1 MSSTVTY
8 RCLPPGHN
16 VEKIQMRTRH
26 LATVSVM
33 CDIKSVIVAHSCL
46 FDLFIFAPRHR
57 FTLVLL
63 KTCKPVNWFCLVRYH
78 SSYQACHGD
87 VIKWKHF
94 LRYWLLCG
102 EFTGRWWIPLTKA
115 SDAQLWCF
123 LLICAWTNGWVN
135 NWDAGDLRHHRTQ
148 YDVAVMWQLC
158 WSVHLDNFLFFVEY
172 IFTIHHVHIFLP
184 YDCCVRVYLAVLH
197 ILNHGV
203 ALDFT
208 YYIHIIVSRLSS
220 TWNAANVIW

>member
-1 MSSTVTY
+1 MSNHPGTITTDNPSFMSFTVTY

-26 LATVSVM
+26 LATVSLM

-102 EFTGRWWIPLTKA
+102 EFTDRWWIPPG
-115 SDAQLWCF
+115 Q
-123 LLICAWTNGWVN
+123 
-135 NWDAGDLRHHRTQ
+135 
-148 YDVAVMWQLC
+148 
-158 WSVHLDNFLFFVEY
+158 FFVFRRIY
-172 IFTIHHVHIFLP
+172 IYHSSCPHFSALWLLCSCLS
-184 YDCCVRVYLAVLH
+184 CC
-197 ILNHGV
+197 
-203 ALDFT
+203 FT
-208 YYIHIIVSRLSS
+208 YSQPRCGFGFYLLYSHYSFTSLINLECS
-220 TWNAANVIW
+220 